1 MNKNREDDKIYSHI
15 ASFIVLSAFLQ
26 NTIQVLWSW
35 QTNSRGNWEI
45 YTGKWTPAC
54 PGLYEF
60 CAGHPVLLSY
70 PVYNENAYETFELGI
85 YYFPGDIIISNENKY
100 IDYAVDSLSFIKRNL
115 TISNKF
121 VKGCVFHELTHIWFQ
136 QILSEMKHEVSPEH
150 RNFRIYSTPDR
161 DYGADFIEEGICEY
175 VAHKA
180 GEIIYPKNYAP
191 DLENEWNTYKIKY
204 QYAEYYV
211 RQILDKYDNIK
222 EGIKMILRVSPP
234 NKEEIR
240 NPELYYQRV
249 FPEDNELL
257 WSGWMRIQGLI

>member
-1 MNKNREDDKIYSHI
+1 MIR
-15 ASFIVLSAFLQ
+15 FIVILLPLLFSQHF
-26 NTIQVLWSW
+26 
-35 QTNSRGNWEI
+35 SRTQSR
-45 YTGKWTPAC
+45 YYDRGKPTPEGIERFILENEHQLAQDYMNFVQDT
-54 PGLYEF
+54 LYYYHIWADE
-60 CAGHPVLLSY
+60 V

-257 WSGWMRIQGLI
+257 

>member
-1 MNKNREDDKIYSHI
+1 MLPLLFSQHFSRTQSRYYDRGKPTPEGIERFILENEHQLAQDYMNFVQDTLYYYHI
-15 ASFIVLSAFLQ
+15 WADEV
-26 NTIQVLWSW
+26 
-35 QTNSRGNWEI
+35 
-45 YTGKWTPAC
+45 
-54 PGLYEF
+54 
-60 CAGHPVLLSY
+60 

-257 WSGWMRIQGLI
+257 